1 MPKRKSAGL
10 LMYRL
15 RDEIQEYF
23 LVHPGGPF
31 WANKDLGAWSIPK
44 GEFEDTEDPL
54 EAAIREF
61 GEETGTVPEGNFLP
75 LPPVVQK
82 AGKMVLAWAVE
93 GNIDAERIESNQ
105 YKVQWPPKSGKWRSY
120 PEVDK
125 AGWFTETEARE
136 KINPAQAAFI
146 DALQMALKE

>member
-1 MPKRKSAGL
+1 MPKPKSAGI
-10 LMYRL
+10 LMFRTRQDRL
-15 RDEIQEYF
+15 EFF

-44 GEFEDTEDPL
+44 GAFEEPEDPL
-54 EAAIREF
+54 QAAIREF
-61 GEETGTVPEGNFLP
+61 GEETGTIPAGKFLE

-93 GNIDAERIESNQ
+93 GNIDTDRIQSNH
-105 YKVQWPPKSGKWRSY
+105 YRVEWPPKSGNWRSY

-125 AGWFTETEARE
+125 AGWFTEQEARE
-136 KINPAQAAFI
+136 KINPAQAVFI
-146 DALQMALKE
+146 DALQQQLKR